1 MVYGLEKW
9 ALESEVIYPRS
20 QSAKLYL
27 RTFDMGNAFF
37 QKTWCVSNQKLLRRL
52 NLYCK
57 NIKIY
62 QGFERLLQNNDFHLR
77 LLILE

>member
-27 RTFDMGNAFF
+27 RTFDMGNALFSENMV
-37 QKTWCVSNQKLLRRL
+37 C
-52 NLYCK
+52 
-57 NIKIY
+57 IKPEIT
-62 QGFERLLQNNDFHLR
+62 
-77 LLILE
+77 